1 MFRFARAEFILFRRH
16 SGGNDRT
23 RESEGLFCNLCILP
37 RIGGGCGGN
46 FADREQIA
54 GIFITRHEIFQG
66 IFHFSPQF
74 L

>member
-37 RIGGGCGGN
+37 RIGGGSGGN

-54 GIFITRHEIFQG
+54 GIFVSGNEIFPG
-66 IFHFSPQF
+66 FLDFSSQF